1 MSKNEMTVEEKFLAG
16 VSEKMKDGA
25 ELSLKDIYSAF
36 SEVNRKTISWRL
48 YSLVQKGEL
57 YKTGHG
63 LYSLRNNEGKS
74 FAAGY
79 EYLQK
84 KSQAVFDELAEYG
97 YDFYITGIDSLVGE
111 ILHVPE
117 NYPVMV
123 VVEESGMKEI
133 QDALNAKDMIV
144 LTEKDRAILSESMLR
159 DKTDVFLLSGR
170 DFSLAT
176 ENIAQKEK
184 GFIDLYFAVTRMGYG
199 VSVPELS
206 RIYKSLVRNK
216 TIAMAKFKAAAKE
229 RGITTEIN
237 WLIEL
242 NKASKK
248 TLEFMSEQIEEAR
261 WK

>member
-1 MSKNEMTVEEKFLAG
+1 MSKKEMTVEKKFLAG
-16 VSEKMKDGA
+16 ISEKMKDGT
-25 ELSLKDIYSAF
+25 ELSLKEIYSVFADM
-36 SEVNRKTISWRL
+36 NRKTISWRL

-57 YKTGHG
+57 NKTGHG
-63 LYSLRNNEGKS
+63 IYSLRKNEGKS

-84 KSQAVFDELAEYG
+84 KSQTVFDGLTEYG

-123 VVEESGMKEI
+123 VLEESGMKEI
-133 QDALNAKDMIV
+133 QDALNTKDMIV
-144 LTEKDRAILSESMLR
+144 LTEKDRAILNETMIR
-159 DKTDVFLLSGR
+159 NKADVFLLNGR

-184 GFIDLYFAVTRMGYG
+184 GFVDLYFAVTRMGYG

-216 TIAMAKFKAAAKE
+216 TIAMAKLKAAAKE

-242 NKASKK
+242 NKAPKK